1 MLFSAILISVS
12 RSVRVSVRER
22 TVRLFDKKSEDI
34 RAAGFDGLLIRS
46 PEELMYIKN
55 NGMYELYGGRIIIDY
70 NMYTYNKAAVE
81 EYERLGINGFTL
93 SEELNAGQLKGLCR
107 SVGKYS
113 TERYSDVARELYL
126 EKIAYGYLPLMVT
139 AGCTLKYTS
148 KDKPCGRAGVYY
160 FTDRKGKKLAAI
172 NSCGYCYNLIF
183 NSVPEYLLDK
193 KDELKNMGV
202 NAVRINF
209 TIEKAD
215 EVEEIILTA
224 GESIKDYTR
233 GHYNRGVD

>member
-1 MLFSAILISVS
+1 
-12 RSVRVSVRER
+12 
-22 TVRLFDKKSEDI
+22 
-34 RAAGFDGLLIRS
+34 
-46 PEELMYIKN
+46 
-55 NGMYELYGGRIIIDY
+55 
-70 NMYTYNKAAVE
+70 
-81 EYERLGINGFTL
+81 
-93 SEELNAGQLKGLCR
+93 
-107 SVGKYS
+107 
-113 TERYSDVARELYL
+113 
-126 EKIAYGYLPLMVT
+126 MVT

-148 KDKPCGRAGVYY
+148 KDKPCGRAGVYH

-193 KDELKNMGV
+193 KEELKNMGV

-215 EVEEIILTA
+215 EVEEVILTA